1 MVLGGGGAACY
12 GKIEGIKLRSDSH
25 RMRHGRV
32 SVEVDGRLCMFGDV
46 DPFGRCTQ
54 NSLVLRTA
62 SHAMTAKDAWEEETS
77 TCGIS
82 GT

>member
-1 MVLGGGGAACY
+1 
-12 GKIEGIKLRSDSH
+12 
-25 RMRHGRV
+25 
-32 SVEVDGRLCMFGDV
+32 MFGDV